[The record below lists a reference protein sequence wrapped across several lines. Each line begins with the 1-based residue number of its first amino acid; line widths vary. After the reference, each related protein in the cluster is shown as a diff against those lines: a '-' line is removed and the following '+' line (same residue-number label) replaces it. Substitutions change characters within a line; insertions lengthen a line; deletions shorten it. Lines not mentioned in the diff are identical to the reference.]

1 MSRKILYRKSDR
13 VRIHSSSLSPT
24 FLGTSTFFVLETVL
38 RFSKK
43 VLMSFDEEALVVSL
57 FLRFFDY
64 LPFKLLLSM
73 VSMPALFST
82 KDPAIFV
89 SSC

>member
-1 MSRKILYRKSDR
+1 MSRKIYRESDR
-13 VRIHSSSLSPT
+13 VRIHSSSLSPTT

-57 FLRFFDY
+57 FFRFFDY
-64 LPFKLLLSM
+64 LPFKLLVFI